1 MDKLE
6 ALAIF
11 VIIEQSIE
19 MLKYYAFMLG
29 GWKIPDK
36 ITDEQAEIIV
46 AELKS
51 IITHIWT
58 MGVILEKIKEQNSE
72 TKH

>member
-1 MDKLE
+1 MDKHE

-19 MLKYYAFMLG
+19 MLKYYAYMLG
-29 GWKIPDK
+29 RRKIPDT
-36 ITDEQAEIIV
+36 ITDEQAKMIV

-51 IITHIWT
+51 IITNIWT
-58 MGVILEKIKEQNSE
+58 MGVILDKIKEQNSE

>member
-6 ALAIF
+6 
-11 VIIEQSIE
+11 
-19 MLKYYAFMLG
+19 
-29 GWKIPDK
+29 WKIPDK

>member
-1 MDKLE
+1 MDKHE
-6 ALAIF
+6 
-11 VIIEQSIE
+11 IEQSIE
-19 MLKYYAFMLG
+19 MLQYHAMNLSSRKV
-29 GWKIPDK
+29 PDT
-36 ITDEQAEIIV
+36 IEAEQAEKIV

-51 IITHIWT
+51 IISNIWT

>member
-1 MDKLE
+1 MDKNE
-6 ALAIF
+6 
-11 VIIEQSIE
+11 IEQSIE
-19 MLKYYAFMLG
+19 MLKYYANMLG
-29 GWKIPDK
+29 RRKIPDT
-36 ITDEQAEIIV
+36 ITDEQAEKIV

-51 IITHIWT
+51 IISNIWT